1 MGMSINVQNIVRN
14 YASFKKSQL
23 QVFLPELLFHQT
35 EQLVNTSMIILL
47 LNMPHIQLQS
57 CWFLQGM
64 YSTIVPLILLCHAGC
79 CYFLQASQLGRTFG
93 CFFHRQLMWYLLVPW
108 ELVFTEHTLRSY
120 LACFFFFVS
129 YLKLIVF
136 QQQRL
141 TFHF

>member
-1 MGMSINVQNIVRN
+1 MGLRINVQNIGRN

-23 QVFLPELLFHQT
+23 QVFLPEPLFHQT

-47 LNMPHIQLQS
+47 LNMSNIQLKS

-64 YSTIVPLILLCHAGC
+64 YSTIVPLILLCHAGY
-79 CYFLQASQLGRTFG
+79 CYLLQASQLGRTFG
-93 CFFHRQLMWYLLVPW
+93 VSFLGSLGARLHRAYFKVLSSLL
-108 ELVFTEHTLRSY
+108 LL
-120 LACFFFFVS
+120 LFFVS

-136 QQQRL
+136 WQQRL